1 MPAELAE
8 ELAPEPD
15 GERRR
20 RLIQGA
26 GALIVSLASP
36 QIARGATLLGV
47 RVWPAPDYTRLT
59 LEHDAPLS
67 FNHFMLRDPM
77 RLVVDI
83 EGLDLTP
90 QLKELVGKVDAGDP
104 YVALIRVGQNR
115 ANVVRMV
122 IELKV
127 EVTPQ
132 VFELTPIGQYQY
144 RLVLDM
150 HPTEPPD
157 PLMALLQSQGA
168 RDPNTSGPVAEPDLS
183 ALPASPE
190 RASPER
196 ASPERRI
203 AKPPPRADPDLKRY
217 LTVAIDPGHGGED
230 PGAIG
235 RHGTQ
240 EKDVTLAIANR
251 LRRMLDGDPD
261 LRLLLTR
268 DGDFFVPLP
277 TRVAKARRVQADLF
291 VSIHADAWIKPDV
304 RGSSVFALS
313 ERGATSSA
321 AAWLAKH
328 ENEADLIGGVNL
340 GAHDPGIARVLID
353 LSTTAQI
360 NDSLRFGNAVLRELE
375 QVNTLHKP
383 RVEQAGFAV
392 LKAPDIPSILIE
404 TAFIS
409 NPDEEKR
416 LKDEAYQDKI
426 AAAIA
431 GGIRAY
437 LKKYPPRPR
446 NPMG

>member
-1 MPAELAE
+1 MPAAPSDQVGQEPEAE
-8 ELAPEPD
+8 Q
-15 GERRR
+15 RR
-20 RLIQGA
+20 RLIQAA
-26 GALIVSLASP
+26 GALILSLTSI

-47 RVWPAPDYTRLT
+47 RVWPALDYTRVT

-67 FNHFMLRDPM
+67 FNHFVVRDPL

-83 EGLDLTP
+83 EGIDLTP
-90 QLKELVGKVDAGDP
+90 QLKELVGKIDASDP
-104 YVALIRVGQNR
+104 YIALVRVGQNR

-122 IELKV
+122 IELKA

-132 VFELTPIGQYQY
+132 VFELKPVGQYQY
-144 RLVLDM
+144 RLVLDL

-157 PLMALLQSQGA
+157 PLMALLQGQEA
-168 RDPNTSGPVAEPDLS
+168 RDPNTSAPVAEPDLS
-183 ALPASPE
+183 TLPAVPD
-190 RASPER
+190 
-196 ASPERRI
+196 RRI
-203 AKPPPRADPDLKRY
+203 AKAPARPDPDLNRY
-217 LTVAIDPGHGGED
+217 LTVAIDAGHGGED
-230 PGAIG
+230 PGAVG
-235 RHGTQ
+235 RRGTQ
-240 EKDVTLAIANR
+240 EKDVTLAIAHR
-251 LRRMLDGDPD
+251 LRRMLDGEPN

-268 DGDFFVPLP
+268 DGDYFVPLP

-313 ERGATSSA
+313 ERGATSTA

-328 ENEADLIGGVNL
+328 ENDADLIGGVNL
-340 GAHDPGIARVLID
+340 GAHDAGVARVLLD

-360 NDSLRFGNAVLRELE
+360 NDSLRFGNTVLRELE

-392 LKAPDIPSILIE
+392 LKAPDIPSILVE

-409 NPDEEKR
+409 NPEEEKR
-416 LKDEAYQDKI
+416 LKDEAYQEKI

-431 GGIRAY
+431 GGIRSY
-437 LKKYPPRPR
+437 LKKYPPRAR
-446 NPMG
+446 SPMG

>member
-26 GALIVSLASP
+26 GALIVSLTAP

-67 FNHFMLRDPM
+67 FNHFTLRDPM

-132 VFELTPIGQYQY
+132 VFELKPIGQYQY

-196 ASPERRI
+196 RI
-203 AKPPPRADPDLKRY
+203 VKPPPRADPDLKRY

-416 LKDEAYQDKI
+416 LKDEAYQEKI